1 MAVKEKNMS
10 DNNATLTING
20 EAKDYAIMD
29 GAVGP
34 QVIDV
39 RKLYAQ
45 TGMFTYD
52 PGFTSTASCDSGLT
66 YIDGDQGVLLHRGYP
81 IGQLAEQS
89 SFMEV
94 SYLLL
99 NGELPSKKELEDF
112 TRTITRHTMVHEQL
126 TTFYRGFR
134 RDAHPMAIMCG
145 VVGALSAFYHDST
158 DINDPEQRRIASH
171 RLIAKMPT
179 IAAMAYKYSAGQP
192 FVYPRND
199 LSYTANFLRMTFSVP
214 AEEYEPDPV
223 IVDAMDKIFILHAD
237 HEQNA
242 STSTVRLAGSSGAN
256 PFACIAAGIACLW
269 GPAHGGAN
277 EAALNM
283 LREIGT
289 VDRIPEYIARAK
301 NKDDPFRLM
310 GFGHRVY
317 KNYDPRATVMQ
328 KTAKDVLE
336 KLGVNDPIFDVA
348 KELEQIALNDS
359 YFIEKKL
366 YPNVD
371 FYSGVILSAI
381 GFPTE
386 MFTVL
391 FALARTVGWVAQ
403 WNEMI
408 SDPAQKIGRPRQ
420 LYTGPT
426 QRDYVPAPQRSPEK
440 AIEIKG
446 TAPRNGRRFS
456 VGRAVAP
463 PAPPISGWEG

>member
-1 MAVKEKNMS
+1 MTDTSAKL
-10 DNNATLTING
+10 TLG
-20 EAKDYAIMD
+20 DKAYDYKVVD
-29 GAVGP
+29 GSVGP
-34 QVIDV
+34 QVIDI

-52 PGFTSTASCDSGLT
+52 PGFTSTASCDSALT
-66 YIDGDQGVLLHRGYP
+66 YIDGDAGILLHRGYP
-81 IGQLAEQS
+81 IDQLAEQS
-89 SFMEV
+89 SFPEV
-94 SYLLL
+94 AYLLL
-99 NGELPSKKELEDF
+99 RGELPSKDELEKF
-112 TRTITRHTMVHEQL
+112 VWTITRHTMVHEQL
-126 TTFYRGFR
+126 SQFYRGFR

-158 DINDPEQRRIASH
+158 DITDPYQRMVASH

-179 IAAMAYKYSAGQP
+179 LAAMAYKYSVGQP

-199 LSYTANFLRMTFSVP
+199 LSYTGNFLNMTFSVP
-214 AEEYEPDPV
+214 AEEYVVDPV
-223 IVDAMDKIFILHAD
+223 IESAMDKIFILHAD

-256 PFACIAAGIACLW
+256 PFACVAAGIACLW

-283 LREIGT
+283 LREIGS
-289 VDRIPEYIARAK
+289 VERIPAYIARAK

-317 KNYDPRATVMQ
+317 KNYDPRAKVMAA
-328 KTAKDVLE
+328 TAKEVLD
-336 KLGVNDPIFDVA
+336 KLGVTDPIFDVA
-348 KELEQIALNDS
+348 RELEHIALNDP

-371 FYSGVILSAI
+371 FYSGIILSAM
-381 GFPTE
+381 GFPTD

-391 FALARTVGWVAQ
+391 FALARTTGWVAH

-408 SDPAQKIGRPRQ
+408 SDPEQRIGRPRQ
-420 LYTGPT
+420 LYTGPAA
-426 QRDYVPAPQRSPEK
+426 RDYV
-440 AIEIKG
+440 
-446 TAPRNGRRFS
+446 
-456 VGRAVAP
+456 AVDKR
-463 PAPPISGWEG
+463 